1 MKNNIFFISDMP
13 RERPERSALG
23 VPSADESFMGYAQ
36 KGTY

>member
-1 MKNNIFFISDMP
+1 MKNNIFFISDMS

-23 VPSADESFMGYAQ
+23 VLSAEEAFMGFAQ